1 MKLGI
6 LFYLFKKLIPRNI
19 QIRLRRIRASC
30 LRSKYANIWPINEE
44 NGEQPENWRG
54 WPEKKQFALV
64 LTHDVESKNGLSK
77 CRKLAQLD
85 RKHGFRSVFNFIPE
99 KYNVPE
105 DLRHYLASIDFE
117 IGVHGVVHDGKLF
130 QSRSIFNQR
139 AVIINSYLKE
149 WGALGFRAPAMHHNL
164 DWLQELHIE
173 YDLSTFDTDP
183 FEPQSDGV
191 NTIFPFWVPRER
203 SDDGYVEMPYTLAQ
217 DHGLFIIL
225 KEENIDI
232 WIKKMDW
239 IVQKGGMVLLNTHP
253 DYMNFNGQD
262 LTLEEYPA
270 TYYEEF
276 LVYIKNNYTDLYWHT
291 LPKELAKFWTSQ
303 YK

>member
-1 MKLGI
+1 
-6 LFYLFKKLIPRNI
+6 
-19 QIRLRRIRASC
+19 
-30 LRSKYANIWPINEE
+30 
-44 NGEQPENWRG
+44 
-54 WPEKKQFALV
+54 
-64 LTHDVESKNGLSK
+64 
-77 CRKLAQLD
+77 
-85 RKHGFRSVFNFIPE
+85 
-99 KYNVPE
+99 
-105 DLRHYLASIDFE
+105 
-117 IGVHGVVHDGKLF
+117 
-130 QSRSIFNQR
+130 
-139 AVIINSYLKE
+139 
-149 WGALGFRAPAMHHNL
+149 MHHNL